1 MRYSTD
7 WEDYEL
13 IDCSDGYKLERW
25 TNEIL
30 VRPDPQVIWKSKKE
44 NKYWF
49 QPDATYLR
57 SRTGGGIWK
66 VHTKIPSS
74 IVIYQFCQITFNSY
88 FIKLVSVS
96 NSVLLLPIHLIRY
109 FIGLLFGCLSDL
121 VQYPSD
127 KPPFVI

>member
-44 NKYWF
+44 NKLANERPVTR
-49 QPDATYLR
+49 QNGRKHDSL
-57 SRTGGGIWK
+57 
-66 VHTKIPSS
+66 
-74 IVIYQFCQITFNSY
+74 
-88 FIKLVSVS
+88 
-96 NSVLLLPIHLIRY
+96 
-109 FIGLLFGCLSDL
+109 
-121 VQYPSD
+121 
-127 KPPFVI
+127 

>member
-44 NKYWF
+44 NKYW
-49 QPDATYLR
+49 L
-57 SRTGGGIWK
+57 S
-66 VHTKIPSS
+66 
-74 IVIYQFCQITFNSY
+74 
-88 FIKLVSVS
+88 L
-96 NSVLLLPIHLIRY
+96 IHISEPTRH
-109 FIGLLFGCLSDL
+109 
-121 VQYPSD
+121 
-127 KPPFVI
+127 